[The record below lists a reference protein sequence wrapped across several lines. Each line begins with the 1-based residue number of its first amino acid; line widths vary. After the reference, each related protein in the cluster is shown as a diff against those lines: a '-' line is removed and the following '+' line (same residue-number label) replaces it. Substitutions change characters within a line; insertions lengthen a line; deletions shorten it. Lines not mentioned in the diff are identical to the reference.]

1 MRRYIFRR
9 LLQNAFLLWALTSL
23 MFILFRVLPGD
34 PVSIIL
40 SPELSEETREAVRE
54 SWGLNQSLWSQYFTY
69 IANLVRGELGVSFNY
84 QRPVWEVLDE
94 KVVNTLVLMISSTA
108 AAVVIGVLGGMYFGW
123 RRGSRIERL
132 GVLLPPLIRGIP
144 VFWLGILLLMAFSY
158 GLNWFPNGGMRSMGT
173 FVTNRWD
180 LFFSWD
186 FLWHLTLPFLCM
198 TLTSVPEPMLIMRS
212 SLLETKGE
220 DYLELIEA
228 KGVSEWV
235 VLKHA
240 ARGSLLPVMTWVFH
254 MFGYAIAS
262 TVVIGAAL
270 DRGQDLGVEPVDLP
284 AQIVDSATG
293 SVSIDIGFSGLLVV
307 WGVWSHPVSG
317 LTQETSPGSGSG
329 PRGSG
334 KQLDHGHRWP
344 VPVEKSTLLNEHVN
358 ECAI

>member
-1 MRRYIFRR
+1 MRRYIVRR

-23 MFILFRVLPGD
+23 MFILFRILPGD

-40 SPELSEETREAVRE
+40 SPELSEDSRHAIREA
-54 SWGLNQSLWSQYFTY
+54 WGLNQSLWTQYVTY
-69 IANLVRGELGVSFNY
+69 IANLVQGEFGISFHY
-84 QRPVWEVLDE
+84 QRPVWDVLNE
-94 KVVNTLVLMISSTA
+94 KIVNTLVLMIPSTI

-173 FVTNRWD
+173 FVTSRWE
-180 LFFSWD
+180 LFLSWD
-186 FLWHLTLPFLCM
+186 FLWHLTMPFLCM
-198 TLTSVPEPMLIMRS
+198 MITSLPEPMLIMRS
-212 SLLETKGE
+212 SLLEVRGE

-262 TVVIGAAL
+262 TVVIEIVFSWPGLGREIVTAVNAHDYPLVQATFFLISAIIITLNLIMDLLYGVL
-270 DRGQDLGVEPVDLP
+270 DPRVVVE
-284 AQIVDSATG
+284 
-293 SVSIDIGFSGLLVV
+293 
-307 WGVWSHPVSG
+307 
-317 LTQETSPGSGSG
+317 
-329 PRGSG
+329 
-334 KQLDHGHRWP
+334 
-344 VPVEKSTLLNEHVN
+344 
-358 ECAI
+358 